1 MKKNFKIKKI
11 TAVCAAAIAAVVI
24 VGGTVYAVSGRLEE
38 FFSAL
43 SRSEI
48 HSSDTNHGYLPA
60 IGESN
65 VDMSE
70 YYDFPEANFETDGS
84 VSAELLGVYGD
95 SSTLMLS
102 VMITPQ
108 NGVDISNMDMPFYF
122 KLKKTDGSE
131 KFLFQSG
138 MGDIEKFTP
147 ADVEGAYCL
156 TFYLT
161 EPNIAGGRLLIES
174 DGIYTREQT
183 IAVCEKIREYQEQ
196 LRAVGEKKRGWSDE
210 EVQESYMIERAFYKD
225 VAPEATGAVSA
236 EIEIPPSQT
245 EPIELNAYGIS
256 ARLDSLSLY
265 VSDVPAEYKSDR
277 YAGTAH
283 TIYLKDGSII
293 SDQSPNYSFPD
304 TEIDLS
310 KFSEYPYIRGTN
322 VKDGR
327 ICCFNR
333 PISIDEIEKISVG
346 VINYDADNIEHKTEY
361 VIYGE

>member
-1 MKKNFKIKKI
+1 
-11 TAVCAAAIAAVVI
+11 
-24 VGGTVYAVSGRLEE
+24 
-38 FFSAL
+38 
-43 SRSEI
+43 
-48 HSSDTNHGYLPA
+48 P
-60 IGESN
+60 
-65 VDMSE
+65 
-70 YYDFPEANFETDGS
+70 
-84 VSAELLGVYGD
+84 
-95 SSTLMLS
+95 
-102 VMITPQ
+102 
-108 NGVDISNMDMPFYF
+108 
-122 KLKKTDGSE
+122 DGSE

-147 ADVEGAYCL
+147 ADAEGAYCL

-174 DGIYTREQT
+174 DGIYTKEQT
-183 IAVCEKIREYQEQ
+183 TAAFEKIREYQEQ
-196 LRAVGEKKRGWSDE
+196 LRAAGEHKRVWSDE
-210 EVQESYMIERAFYKD
+210 DIQESYMMERAFYKE
-225 VAPEATGAVSA
+225 VAPEATGSVSA

-293 SDQSPNYSFPD
+293 SDQDLTHGFSN

-310 KFSEYPYIRGTN
+310 RFSEYPYIRGTN
-322 VKDGR
+322 VKNGR

-346 VINYDADNIEHKTEY
+346 VINYDDDNNEQMTEY
-361 VIYGE
+361 IIYGE